1 MKAKIYGYV
10 RVSTKE
16 QHIDRQLLA
25 MRAQG
30 VARENIFVDRQ
41 SGKDFARPAYQQML
55 KALTQGSILV
65 IKSVDRLGRNYEE
78 IIEQWRYIIRV
89 KRAGIKVIDMP
100 MLDTDAS
107 RDLMG
112 TVISDVILGLQSA
125 FAQAERELNL
135 QRQAEGIAAAKLRG
149 VQFGRTPKERTAT
162 FYALR
167 ELWQKQA
174 ISARRAAQQLSID
187 HKTFLRW
194 ARDEK

>member
-1 MKAKIYGYV
+1 
-10 RVSTKE
+10 
-16 QHIDRQLLA
+16 
-25 MRAQG
+25 
-30 VARENIFVDRQ
+30 
-41 SGKDFARPAYQQML
+41 
-55 KALTQGSILV
+55 
-65 IKSVDRLGRNYEE
+65 
-78 IIEQWRYIIRV
+78 
-89 KRAGIKVIDMP
+89 

-149 VQFGRTPKERTAT
+149 VQFGRTPKERTVT